1 MKSKRQMPK
10 SIVPDKIA
18 DLLDPFA
25 ASSTDVIGEYIESKV
40 KEYRSR
46 IDLNTYALK
55 EWISAELLKDG
66 ENVDA
71 DIIREITRRVLSKN
85 RLKESGH

>member
-1 MKSKRQMPK
+1 MPK

-18 DLLDPFA
+18 DLLDSFA

-46 IDLNTYALK
+46 IDLNTCALK

-85 RLKESGH
+85 RLKGSGH